1 MKRPAVIAAAAL
13 LLAAPVAAQTLTV
26 DFARP
31 SPEPPLVKTK
41 FGVYQ
46 TPLISMPAL
55 LRSTDLLAELNIQNL
70 RYEMGWGKPDVL
82 AFDQIGGTASRPT
95 INFAALDPFFARLRA
110 QNVRPLL
117 ALTYC
122 PNPLKSQTGWP
133 AWKDLP
139 NDLAAWKSIVGQ
151 YAAHYKG
158 KTRPFYEA
166 WNEPDITEP
175 GGKMFFSGGP
185 AEYGRLYGATET
197 GVTTGDKDAQ
207 IGGAATAYDLRYFDA
222 IGKRKLDFASIHAY
236 ENFAGQIAAMR
247 GRLKNKPETPIFL
260 TEYASFTT
268 FGKDA
273 PVSRHP
279 AAMRFFRD
287 ARQMLTYPDLAQVY
301 WAQWVDDG
309 LGMITSDGHRKA
321 LFNAFKIYGM
331 MPVDRTVVTPESA
344 NGVGAM
350 ASSDNQTAAVVLWN
364 EHPDART
371 VTVNLTNLP
380 PGARILNVFR
390 IDRDHASYVDN
401 PASENLTVIEKNDF
415 DGQKTTW
422 TGTIPGE
429 SVVFLQAGGAA
440 RKPPS
445 RVGEFVRVRHQFA
458 DRNAPA
464 WADFDPQTSLVR
476 LGVGDTESGDAQIG
490 VVWDNPVPKIAFR
503 VQTSGPFARK
513 SLLGLRFDFS
523 DTRQDE
529 ALLFQKEMRSGQPFV
544 VTLARL
550 APPGWNGRR
559 VCVTFVLRNAG
570 RGAQA
575 RIALTPGH

>member
-82 AFDQIGGTASRPT
+82 AFDQIGGTASHPT

-133 AWKDLP
+133 GWKDVP
-139 NDLAAWKSIVGQ
+139 SDLTAWQEIVRR
-151 YAAHYKG
+151 YAAHGKG
-158 KTRPFYEA
+158 ENRPFYEA

-185 AEYGRLYGATET
+185 AEYGRLYAATEA
-197 GVTTGDKDAQ
+197 GVGAGDKDAQ

-236 ENFAGQIAAMR
+236 ENFAAQIAAIR

-287 ARQMLTYPDLAQVY
+287 ARLMLTYPDLAQVY

-309 LGMITSDGHRKA
+309 LGMITSDGYRKA

-331 MPVDRTVVTPESA
+331 MPVDRNVVTPESA
-344 NGVGAM
+344 DGVGAM
-350 ASSDNQTAAVVLWN
+350 ASSDEQAAALVLWN
-364 EHPDART
+364 ENADART
-371 VTVNLTNLP
+371 VTVNLKNLP
-380 PGARILNVFR
+380 PGARTLRVFR
-390 IDRDHASYVDN
+390 IDHDHASYVDN
-401 PASENLTVIEKNDF
+401 PASENLTATE
-415 DGQKTTW
+415 QKRIGGRETTW
-422 TGTIPGE
+422 TGAIPGE

-445 RVGEFVRVRHQFA
+445 RVGKFVRVRHQFA
-458 DRNAPA
+458 DRRATA

-476 LGVGDTESGDAQIG
+476 LGMGGADKGVAQIG
-490 VVWDNPVPKIAFR
+490 VVWDNPVPKIAVR
-503 VQTSGPFARK
+503 VQTSGPFMAK
-513 SLLGLRFDFS
+513 
-523 DTRQDE
+523 
-529 ALLFQKEMRSGQPFV
+529 
-544 VTLARL
+544 ARL
-550 APPGWNGRR
+550 SVRLDFPGSGRATVEKTLRAGPPLVLDLPACR
-559 VCVTFVLRNAG
+559 VLVTFVLQKAG

-575 RIALTPGH
+575 KIALAPSR